1 MVEETVVS
9 AVVAHVDPDEVV
21 RFARRLVS
29 TPSENP
35 GGTEDAVAAVAVEI
49 LEDLGGTPEIVRGEQ
64 DRPSVV
70 ARFGNGD
77 RPALAWNGHLD
88 VVPAGDLSAWRHPP
102 FAAEVVD
109 DALIG
114 RGAADMKGGIASAL
128 GAVSAIRRSGVELAG
143 RLDLH
148 LAADEEL
155 AGLHGTRVLL
165 ERGLLDQD
173 AAIVGEATDLN
184 LALAERGGAWI
195 TATARGRAAHGSTP
209 QLGVSAITS
218 MARFQLRIEEVL
230 PDLEHPLVGRPTVN
244 AAMIQGGSAP
254 NVVAD
259 RCVVEIDRRIIPGE
273 TEPGKVL
280 EPFERLAEAIRT
292 EHPEVDLSFE
302 IRQWT
307 DAAETTADTAIAD
320 LCRAAVRTETGR
332 ESIDTG
338 FTGITDARF
347 YLNDLSIPTIIL
359 GPGSLGVAH
368 MANESVEIAQLVAA
382 ARVYARVFVGF
393 LDGS

>member
-1 MVEETVVS
+1 MVEESLVS
-9 AVVAHVDPDEVV
+9 AVVERVDPDEVL
-21 RFARRLVS
+21 RFARRLIT

-49 LEDLGGTPEIVRGEQ
+49 LEDLGGSPEIVRGEEG
-64 DRPSVV
+64 RPSVV
-70 ARFGNGD
+70 ARFGRGD

-88 VVPAGDLSAWRHPP
+88 VVPAGDASAWRHPP
-102 FAAEVVD
+102 FGAEVVD
-109 DALIG
+109 GTLVG
-114 RGAADMKGGIASAL
+114 RGAADMKGAIASAL
-128 GAVSAIRRSGVELAG
+128 AAVSAIRRSGVELAG

-148 LAADEEL
+148 LVADEEL
-155 AGLHGTRVLL
+155 AGLHGTKVLN
-165 ERGLLDQD
+165 ERGYLDQD

-184 LALAERGGAWI
+184 IALAQRGGAWI
-195 TATARGRAAHGSTP
+195 TATAHGKAAHGSTP

-218 MARFQLRIEEVL
+218 MARFLLRIEEVL
-230 PDLEHPLVGRPTVN
+230 PDIEHPLVGRPTVN

-273 TEPGKVL
+273 TEPEEVL
-280 EPFERLAEAIRT
+280 GPFDRLGGAIHS
-292 EHPEVDLSFE
+292 EHSEVDLSFA
-302 IRQWT
+302 IGLWT
-307 DAAETTADTAIAD
+307 DAAEVTGDPAIAD
-320 LCRAAVRTETGR
+320 LCRAAVREETGR
-332 ESIDTG
+332 APLDTG

-347 YLNDLSIPTIIL
+347 YLNDRSISTIIL

-368 MANESVEIAQLVAA
+368 TANESVEIAQLVAA
-382 ARVYARVFVGF
+382 ARVYARVFTRF

>member
-1 MVEETVVS
+1 MVDEAAVS

-35 GGTEDAVAAVAVEI
+35 GGTEDAVASFAAEI
-49 LEDLGGTPEIVRGEQ
+49 LEHLGGSPEIVRGEER
-64 DRPSVV
+64 RPSVV

-88 VVPAGDLSAWRHPP
+88 VVPAGDPSTWRHPP
-102 FAAEVVD
+102 FGAEVVD
-109 DALIG
+109 GTLIG
-114 RGAADMKGGIASAL
+114 RGAADMKGGIASAF

-155 AGLHGTRVLL
+155 AGLHGTKVLL

-173 AAIVGEATDLN
+173 AAIVGEPTELN

-195 TATARGRAAHGSTP
+195 TATARGTAAHGSTP

-218 MARFQLRIEEVL
+218 MARFLLRIEEVL
-230 PDLEHPLVGRPTVN
+230 PDIEHPLVGRPTVN
-244 AAMIQGGSAP
+244 AAMIHGGSAP

-273 TEPGKVL
+273 TEPAKVL
-280 EPFERLAEAIRT
+280 EPFDRLAEAIRT
-292 EHPEVDLSFE
+292 EHPDVDLSFA
-302 IRQWT
+302 IGQWT
-307 DAAETTADTAIAD
+307 DAAEVSGDPAIAD
-320 LCRAAVRTETGR
+320 LCRTAVWEETGR
-332 ESIDTG
+332 SPLDTG

-347 YLNDLSIPTIIL
+347 YLNERSIPTIIL

-368 MANESVEIAQLVAA
+368 TANESVEIAQLVAA
-382 ARVYARVFVGF
+382 ARVFARVFTRF

>member
-1 MVEETVVS
+1 MVEEAVVS
-9 AVVAHVDPDEVV
+9 AVLERVDADEVLS
-21 RFARRLVS
+21 FARRLIT

-35 GGTEDAVAAVAVEI
+35 GDTEDAVAAVAVGIIE
-49 LEDLGGTPEIVRGEQ
+49 ELGGSPEIVRGEEG
-64 DRPSVV
+64 RPSVV

-88 VVPAGDLSAWRHPP
+88 VVPVGDPATWRHPP
-102 FAAEVVD
+102 FGGEVVEGT
-109 DALIG
+109 LVG
-114 RGAADMKGGIASAL
+114 RGAADMKGPIASAL
-128 GAVSAIRRSGVELAG
+128 AAVSAIRRSGVELAG

-155 AGLHGTRVLL
+155 AGLHGTRVLF
-165 ERGLLDQD
+165 ERGYLDQD
-173 AAIVGEATDLN
+173 AAIVGEPTELN

-195 TATARGRAAHGSTP
+195 TATTRGKAAHGSTP

-218 MARFQLRIEEVL
+218 MARFLLRIEEVL

-259 RCVVEIDRRIIPGE
+259 RCVVEIDRRIVPGE
-273 TEPGKVL
+273 TEPEKVL
-280 EPFERLAEAIRT
+280 EPFERLADAIRA

-307 DAAETTADTAIAD
+307 DAAETTSDQAIAE

-332 ESIDTG
+332 ARLDTG

-347 YLNDLSIPTIIL
+347 YLNDRSIPTIIL

-368 MANESVEIAQLVAA
+368 MANESVEVAELVAA
-382 ARVYARVFVGF
+382 ARVYARVFLGF
-393 LDGS
+393 LGGS

>member
-1 MVEETVVS
+1 
-9 AVVAHVDPDEVV
+9 VDPDEVL
-21 RFARRLVS
+21 RFARRLI
-29 TPSENP
+29 TIPSENP
-35 GGTEDAVAAVAVEI
+35 GGTEDAVAGVAVEI
-49 LEDLGGTPEIVRGEQ
+49 LEDLGGSPEIVRGEQ
-64 DRPSVV
+64 GRPSVV

-77 RPALAWNGHLD
+77 RPALAWNRHLD
-88 VVPAGDLSAWRHPP
+88 VVPAGDLTAWRHPP

-109 DALIG
+109 GTLVG

-128 GAVSAIRRSGVELAG
+128 GAVSAIRRAGVELAG

-155 AGLHGTRVLL
+155 AGLHGTKVLF
-165 ERGLLDQD
+165 ERGHLDQD

-209 QLGVSAITS
+209 QLGVNAITS
-218 MARFQLRIEEVL
+218 MARFLLRIEEVV

-244 AAMIQGGSAP
+244 AAMIHGGSAP

-273 TEPGKVL
+273 TEPGMVL
-280 EPFERLAEAIRT
+280 EPFDRLADAIRT
-292 EHPEVDLSFE
+292 EHPETDLSFE
-302 IRQWT
+302 IGQWT
-307 DAAETTADTAIAD
+307 DAAEVSGDPAIAD
-320 LCRAAVRTETGR
+320 LCRTAVREETGR
-332 ESIDTG
+332 APRDTG

-347 YLNDLSIPTIIL
+347 YINQAEIPTVIL
-359 GPGSLGVAH
+359 GPGSLTVAH
-368 MANESVEIAQLVAA
+368 TAGESIDVDELVAG
-382 ARVYARVFVGF
+382 ARSYARIFTTF
-393 LDGS
+393 LDP

>member
-1 MVEETVVS
+1 MVEEAVVS

-21 RFARRLVS
+21 GFARRLVS
-29 TPSENP
+29 SPSENP
-35 GGTEDAVAAVAVEI
+35 GGTEDEVAAVAVEI
-49 LEDLGGTPEIVRGEQ
+49 LEDLGGSPEIVRGEEG
-64 DRPSVV
+64 RPSVV

-88 VVPAGDLSAWRHPP
+88 VVPAGDLMAWRHPP

-109 DALIG
+109 GALIG

-128 GAVSAIRRSGVELAG
+128 GAVSAIRRAGVELAG

-155 AGLHGTRVLL
+155 AGLHGTKVLFD
-165 ERGLLDQD
+165 RGHLDQD

-195 TATARGRAAHGSTP
+195 TATARGTAAHGSTP
-209 QLGVSAITS
+209 QLGVNAITS
-218 MARFQLRIEEVL
+218 MARFLLRIEEIL

-244 AAMIQGGSAP
+244 AAMIHGGSAP

-280 EPFERLAEAIRT
+280 EPFDRLADAIRT
-292 EHPEVDLSFE
+292 EHPETDLSFA
-302 IRQWT
+302 IGQWT
-307 DAAETTADTAIAD
+307 DAAEVSGDPAIAD
-320 LCRAAVRTETGR
+320 LCRTAVREETGR
-332 ESIDTG
+332 APLDTG

-347 YLNDLSIPTIIL
+347 YLNERSIPTIIL

-368 MANESVEIAQLVAA
+368 TANESVEITELVAA
-382 ARVYARVFVGF
+382 ARIYARVFARF